1 MTKELLAEI
10 ADAQMVLVGIGK
22 EMEETYKEMENDS
35 FYSSLMA
42 QAEKE
47 EDAAAIL
54 QYLQCYYRE
63 KNPDSGKIDAYNR
76 LADLLE
82 EKIILWYLFV
92 RMIIFIRQSWMPAVL
107 LPPAVVS
114 GRFSAIRNAVR
125 IRSRLSGINR

>member
-82 EKIILWYLFV
+82 EK
-92 RMIIFIRQSWMPAVL
+92 
-107 LPPAVVS
+107 
-114 GRFSAIRNAVR
+114 N
-125 IRSRLSGINR
+125 

>member
-1 MTKELLAEI
+1 MPRWFWWA
-10 ADAQMVLVGIGK
+10 IGK

-63 KNPDSGKIDAYNR
+63 RTRIP
-76 LADLLE
+76 
-82 EKIILWYLFV
+82 EK
-92 RMIIFIRQSWMPAVL
+92 
-107 LPPAVVS
+107 
-114 GRFSAIRNAVR
+114 
-125 IRSRLSGINR
+125 

>member
-54 QYLQCYYRE
+54 QYLQCYYRKE
-63 KNPDSGKIDAYNR
+63 PGFRKNRCLQQAGR
-76 LADLLE
+76 LAGR
-82 EKIILWYLFV
+82 KKLFCG
-92 RMIIFIRQSWMPAVL
+92 
-107 LPPAVVS
+107 VS
-114 GRFSAIRNAVR
+114 LYG
-125 IRSRLSGINR
+125 